1 MSRGSHR
8 FMPEQTNG
16 GAYFSDCSCGWS
28 GGVYPSRGDA
38 KHAHA
43 AHVTGGPVP
52 EPIRPTLLLGELDSD
67 NLFNTKEKR

>member
-1 MSRGSHR
+1 MTDNINHR
-8 FMPEQTNG
+8 FTPERTNH

-43 AHVTGGPVP
+43 AHVTGRPVP
-52 EPIRPTLLLGELDSD
+52 EPIRPMLLGLTGRTDHA
-67 NLFNTKEKR
+67 